1 MGMKAAKMLGIM
13 LGILIIVHV
22 AEAAEE
28 TQKGTGLGLLSG
40 KRNVSRG

>member
-1 MGMKAAKMLGIM
+1 MKAAKMLGIM

-28 TQKGTGLGLLSG
+28 TQKGTGLEEKTSMGLTI
-40 KRNVSRG
+40 RQA